1 MYIDNIY
8 ILYMYI
14 DNINIVPPAR
24 CGFEVVY
31 IVGTQNGT
39 PVSLHI
45 WIIWK
50 AKAGHQV
57 WLNDQPHEVIQYGS
71 IDFSDY
77 KLHYKPSKN
86 DQTTMNLVGPGGS
99 IFLMHQGGVPHL
111 HQGAG
116 RGLFMVPWV
125 LPDSWKNGWSTL
137 IKYDKLMINSW

>member
-1 MYIDNIY
+1 
-8 ILYMYI
+8 MYI

-31 IVGTQNGT
+31 LVGTQNGT

-57 WLNDQPHEVIQYGS
+57 WLNDQPHEVVQYGS

-86 DQTTMNLVGPGGS
+86 DQTTINLVGPGGS
-99 IFLMHQGGVPHL
+99 FWCTKVEFLTCTKERAGVK
-111 HQGAG
+111 
-116 RGLFMVPWV
+116 MVPWV
-125 LPDSWKNGWSTL
+125 LPDASWKNGWSTL
-137 IKYDKLMINSW
+137 IKYDQLMINSWYLYHLVPK